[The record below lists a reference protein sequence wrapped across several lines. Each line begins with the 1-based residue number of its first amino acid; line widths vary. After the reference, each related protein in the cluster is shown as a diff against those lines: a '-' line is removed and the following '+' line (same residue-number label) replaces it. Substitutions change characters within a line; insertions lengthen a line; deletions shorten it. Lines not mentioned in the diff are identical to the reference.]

1 MSLSEK
7 LSSYWRTIQGELFPW
22 LEESLGSLTE
32 SHKRLVVVLEVAN
45 IGAFVRHWHG
55 LPGRPTAE
63 RASLARAFVAKAVW
77 NLPTTEALI
86 DRLQVDKPLRR
97 LCGYGRVGAVPS
109 ASTFS
114 RAFAEF
120 AASQLPTKV
129 HEAVI
134 AATQKERLIG
144 HVSRDSTAIEGR
156 EKPARHAAPT
166 VEEKPARKRG
176 RPKKGKERLPG
187 PTRIERQSGMTL
199 NEMLDDLP
207 TACDVGTK
215 CNAKGYKV
223 SWIGYKLHLDVA
235 DGGIPISCVLTSAS
249 VHDSQVAIP
258 LATLTAMRVTSL
270 YDLMDSAYD
279 VAAIKEHSRSLGHVP
294 IIDENPRS
302 TKGRKEEIAAEAKAR
317 HLLNHPSAED
327 IRYHERTTAERANAR
342 IKDDLGGDTVRVQGA
357 AKVMCHLMFGVLV
370 LTVEQVMRLV
380 T

>member
-1 MSLSEK
+1 MTLSEK
-7 LSSYWRTIQGELFPW
+7 LSGYWRTIQDELFPW
-22 LEESLGSLTE
+22 LEEGLGPLTE
-32 SHKRLVVVLEVAN
+32 SHKRLVLVLEVAK
-45 IGAFVRHWHG
+45 IEAFVGHWHG
-55 LPGRPTAE
+55 LPGRPPAE

-77 NLPTTEALI
+77 NLPTTEAPI
-86 DRLQVDKPLRR
+86 ERLQVDKALRR
-97 LCGYGRVGAVPS
+97 LCGYSRAGAVPS

-134 AATQKERLIG
+134 AATQKDRLVG
-144 HVSRDSTAIEGR
+144 HVSRDSTAIEAR
-156 EKPARHAAPT
+156 EKPAKRATPT

-176 RPKKGKERLPG
+176 RPKKGAERPSV
-187 PTRIERQSGMTL
+187 PTRIERQPGMTL
-199 NEMLDDLP
+199 NGMLNDPP
-207 TACDVGTK
+207 TDCDVGTK
-215 CNAKGYKV
+215 RNAKGYKE
-223 SWIGYKLHLDVA
+223 SWIGFKLHLDVA

-258 LATLTAMRVTSL
+258 LATLTATRVTSL

-294 IIDENPRS
+294 IIDENPRN
-302 TKGRKEEIAAEAKAR
+302 TKGRKAEIAAEAKAR
-317 HLLNHPSAED
+317 HLLNHPSPED

-342 IKDDLGGDTVRVQGA
+342 IKDDLGGDTVRVRGH